1 MNKKTILKNKVKEAC
16 EEEEEKEDG
25 KGGSDKA
32 PQWIGAGMKGYE
44 NTRGVLSKDLSRQ
57 LPPTMRAS
65 SYEYDPNG
73 RAAWKNPVY
82 RTTEAMRH
90 AKEKSVAKGAVQ
102 QVAKKYKGK
111 GGYVP
116 PMGFKSSTPERGPG
130 LPMDIAP
137 KPLVPNIKDA
147 VTAAASMA
155 QKAPTSPVS
164 KIGIGMGKGQGLAN
178 RSSMG
183 LRRGI
188 GQARRAIINRIV
200 KK

>member
-1 MNKKTILKNKVKEAC
+1 MNKKTILKKKVKEAC

-25 KGGSDKA
+25 KGG
-32 PQWIGAGMKGYE
+32 Y
-44 NTRGVLSKDLSRQ
+44 VL
-57 LPPTMRAS
+57 
-65 SYEYDPNG
+65 
-73 RAAWKNPVY
+73 
-82 RTTEAMRH
+82 
-90 AKEKSVAKGAVQ
+90 
-102 QVAKKYKGK
+102 
-111 GGYVP
+111 

-130 LPMDIAP
+130 LPLDIAP